1 VPARL
6 LQFLDRYAWR
16 LPSYQDLEK
25 FHRRLA
31 AERDEIV
38 RQKDALER
46 ERDEL
51 AGHAGRLTGEL
62 ADSLAR
68 ERAWEQERA
77 ELLRQRDALEKERDE
92 LLDHCRQFDRD
103 ISVARGRED
112 AAAREVVSV
121 LSQRDAL
128 EAERDELKQ
137 HLGRLLREQ
146 DRLRSLLWAEPG
158 HYYSPIVN
166 PEDDRIRRASERT
179 DAAVSEPPRE
189 IRFNEAEMSAL
200 FDKLSGHYKKLP
212 FPDRKSLGWRYYFEN
227 PAFTYGDAITLFG
240 LLLEWKPKRVVEAGS
255 GFSSCLLMDVND
267 RFLDGNMEL
276 TFIDPH
282 PDTLHELLEED
293 DPYRKNILPSPLQEI
308 SVDRF
313 TALER
318 NDILFLD
325 TSHVLKTGS
334 DVSDYLFRI
343 LPALKP
349 GVIVH
354 VHDVL
359 YPFEYPSLWVVEE
372 NRSWNEAYALR
383 AFLQYNS
390 AFEVIYFNNYI
401 YRKQE
406 ELTRSRMPKCLLNKG
421 GSVWLRKIA

>member
-1 VPARL
+1 MPARL

-16 LPSYQDLEK
+16 LPSYQHLEE

-38 RQKDALER
+38 RQKDTLER
-46 ERDEL
+46 ERNEL
-51 AGHAGRLTGEL
+51 AGHAGRLRREL
-62 ADSLAR
+62 ADSLVR
-68 ERAWEQERA
+68 ERAWEQERT
-77 ELLRQRDALEKERDE
+77 ELLRQRDALEIERDE
-92 LLDHCRQFDRD
+92 LLAHCRRFDRD
-103 ISVARGRED
+103 VAHARDRED
-112 AAAREVVSV
+112 AAVRDVVSI

-137 HLGRLLREQ
+137 HLESLRRER
-146 DRLRSLLWAEPG
+146 DRLRGLLWSEPG
-158 HYYSPIVN
+158 HYYSPLVN
-166 PEDDRIRRASERT
+166 PGDARVRRAAART
-179 DAAVSEPPRE
+179 DAVAGAPPPE
-189 IRFNEAEMSAL
+189 IHFNETEMTAL
-200 FDKLSGHYKKLP
+200 FNKLSVHYRRLP
-212 FPDRKSLGWRYYFEN
+212 FPDRKAPGWRYYFEN

-240 LLLEWKPKRVVEAGS
+240 LLLEWKPKRVIEAGS

-267 RFLDGNMEL
+267 RFLGGDMEL

-282 PDTLHELLEED
+282 PDTLHELLEKD
-293 DPYRKNILPSPLQEI
+293 DPYRRKILASPLQD
-308 SVDRF
+308 VPLDRF

-318 NDILFLD
+318 NDVLFLD

-334 DVSDYLFRI
+334 DVNDYLFRI

-359 YPFEYPSLWVVEE
+359 YPFEYPSLWAVEE

-390 AFEVIYFNNYI
+390 AFEVIYFNNYV
-401 YRKQE
+401 YRKHE
-406 ELTRSRMPKCLLNKG
+406 ELTRSRMPRCLVNKG
-421 GSVWLRKIA
+421 GSVWLRKVA